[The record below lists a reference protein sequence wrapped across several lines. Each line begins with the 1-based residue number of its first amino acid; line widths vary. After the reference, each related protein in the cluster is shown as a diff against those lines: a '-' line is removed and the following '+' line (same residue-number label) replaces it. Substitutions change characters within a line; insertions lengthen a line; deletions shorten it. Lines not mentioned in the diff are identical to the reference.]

1 MKKIRL
7 GNKEKRYKKPEIS
20 DESVN
25 IRDIFGKIKRRK
37 KRAKKS
43 NVVIRHFEKAV
54 LLCFA

>member
-7 GNKEKRYKKPEIS
+7 GNKKKRYKKPEIS

-37 KRAKKS
+37 KRAKKKQRS
-43 NVVIRHFEKAV
+43 YKTF
-54 LLCFA
+54 